1 MQWDIITSS
10 KGGVGKTL
18 LTLLLL
24 EYHLEKKP
32 DEGVLVLDL
41 NAINADT
48 SAMLLHNK
56 RQFSQPILIGGLKS
70 GERMMLQQTY
80 SLDEDDDSCYFGV
93 GWPANPFTLYGR
105 KLFVDLLSSI
115 KENAKEI
122 EEKLEI
128 PNLQHVIID
137 TNYHFCN
144 LFPKQ
149 DEQYTE
155 YISSGLTEDNITIW
169 FLWVY
174 RQLSKLLLQADDENE
189 IMKYTAGAIE
199 RVFNKKG
206 IGSIIH
212 TYMPVGLLS
221 VPSNQGHFLSK
232 LFSTT
237 DNAARRDQDYTIKK
251 MLELE
256 QLKVGQYI
264 EFKKWI
270 RQLQQAHTEVKSK
283 NQSKSK
289 SEDPHLLFAN
299 VLDKATRKIVNDED
313 DPLLPINIFPLSVY
327 QSALEGYTDKEREDA
342 VAALRKITIYKNFS
356 RLLDRK
362 YESFLL

>member
-1 MQWDIITSS
+1 MQWHIITGS
-10 KGGVGKTL
+10 KGGIGKTL

-24 EYHLEKKP
+24 EYHLERKP

-41 NAINADT
+41 NATNTDT
-48 SAMLLHNK
+48 SAMLLYNK
-56 RQFSQPILIGGLKS
+56 RQFSRPTLIGGLKS
-70 GERMMLQQTY
+70 GERMILQQTY
-80 SLDEDDDSCYFGV
+80 SLNEEDDFCYFGV
-93 GWPANPFTLYGR
+93 GWPANPFTLFVR
-105 KLFVDLLSSI
+105 EQFVDLLSSI
-115 KENAKEI
+115 KENAREI
-122 EEKLEI
+122 ENRLEI

-144 LFPKQ
+144 LFSKE
-149 DEQYTE
+149 DKQYTK
-155 YISSGLTEDNITIW
+155 YIDSGLTEDTFTIW

-174 RQLSKLLLQADDENE
+174 KQLAKLLLQVDDENE
-189 IMKYTAGAIE
+189 IMRYTAGTIE

-221 VPSNQGHFLSK
+221 MPSNQNHFWSRW
-232 LFSTT
+232 FGIA
-237 DNAARRDQDYTIKK
+237 DNIRRDQDYTIAKLLA
-251 MLELE
+251 LEKLP
-256 QLKVGQYI
+256 VGQYI

-270 RQLQQAHTEVKSK
+270 QQLQQAHTEVKRK
-283 NQSKSK
+283 NRSQ

-299 VLDKATRKIVNDED
+299 VLDKAIQRILNNEDE
-313 DPLLPINIFPLSVY
+313 PLLPINIFPLSVY

-356 RLLDRK
+356 KLLDRK